1 MILNI
6 QLKYQH
12 SKQQKKI
19 ERKYFINAISSTQ
32 RVTTYAAPIF
42 AHAKPENLNELQLVQ
57 NYFCRRATNAP
68 WYVRNADLRRD
79 LKLPTI
85 QQFLKSLSENFFKAS
100 ESHSYHLIR
109 GHLITPILVGTNM
122 ENKEKKTKTAGNGN
136 VEERR
141 NDAGTES
148 DAASSSVG
156 GSESSRRVEPGT
168 AETSKFFRKR
178 SRRDGD
184 QGSSAGEEET
194 SARKIPT
201 NRRGGLRGK
210 GRGPS
215 DNQRAEQ
222 AAKHAEEG
230 RHPGD
235 TARVSG
241 EETDATGGSEVERK
255 ARFVKE
261 VEAAIKVVAHKQK
274 ASSKLKAIPA
284 ASASIMAAAEAN
296 FVGAELNVNEVAEL
310 RAEVARLTAA
320 METLQKENE
329 KLRADLASLREPAS
343 RAAPQTQRPSQP
355 VPVENQVVAAPAPV
369 PAANVPAPAAS
380 QLPPPPPPPQL
391 PTPPT
396 AEAGPDGLPGKAWV
410 LASEALGP
418 RLEGLLSACLERG
431 QFPLR
436 WKTGKLVLI
445 RKPGRPADSPSAYRP
460 VVLLDEVGK
469 LFERVIA
476 NRLAEYL
483 AGTGPDLAE
492 HQFGFRKRRSTV
504 DAIMRVRALTTG
516 DAVARGGVVLAVSLD
531 IANAFNSMPWSCI
544 REALRYH
551 RVPTYLRRIVGDYLT
566 DRAVIYPGR
575 NGEWNRR
582 EMSCGV
588 PQGSVLGPPL
598 WNIGYDWVLR
608 ADLPTGVSVVCYA
621 DDTLVLAQ
629 GGSYEAAA
637 ETMTRGV
644 AIVVERIRQLGLE
657 VALHKSEAMHFH
669 GPRNRPPPGS
679 SVMVGGVS
687 IGVESTL
694 KYLGLVLDGRWNFVE
709 HFRRLAPKLERTG
722 AAFRRLLPN
731 LGGPNASCRRLYAG
745 IVRSMALY
753 GAPVW
758 ARGLARLA
766 VHHLNA
772 PQRVVAVKMVRG
784 YRTISREAA
793 SLLAGLPPWDLEA
806 IVLARLHEW
815 RAAAL
820 CRGETPLPRQV
831 VAQRTDFRHDIMATW
846 RERLSQPRAGHA
858 TIAAIRPLFEE
869 WLERRHGVLT
879 FRLTQVLTGHGV
891 FGRFLHR
898 IGREET
904 PGCSHC
910 EDRPEDTVEHT
921 VEVCSAWAEHRR
933 VLVAAIGGGDLSRPA
948 LVEAM
953 VRSETE
959 WDAVTTF
966 CEAVMLAKEVAERER
981 ERATA
986 FLPGRRGRRP
996 GRRGLRRGPRPP

>member
-1 MILNI
+1 MEGVETYSDHRYI
-6 QLKYQH
+6 
-12 SKQQKKI
+12 
-19 ERKYFINAISSTQ
+19 RFDVSTQ
-32 RVTTYAAPIF
+32 P
-42 AHAKPENLNELQLVQ
+42 
-57 NYFCRRATNAP
+57 
-68 WYVRNADLRRD
+68 
-79 LKLPTI
+79 
-85 QQFLKSLSENFFKAS
+85 
-100 ESHSYHLIR
+100 
-109 GHLITPILVGTNM
+109 
-122 ENKEKKTKTAGNGN
+122 
-136 VEERR
+136 
-141 NDAGTES
+141 
-148 DAASSSVG
+148 
-156 GSESSRRVEPGT
+156 
-168 AETSKFFRKR
+168 
-178 SRRDGD
+178 
-184 QGSSAGEEET
+184 SSAPVQQAPSGPRWALKQLDRELLLEASIVQAWVSSPDRPADVNDE
-194 SARKIPT
+194 A
-201 NRRGGLRGK
+201 GL
-210 GRGPS
+210 
-215 DNQRAEQ
+215 
-222 AAKHAEEG
+222 
-230 RHPGD
+230 
-235 TARVSG
+235 
-241 EETDATGGSEVERK
+241 K
-255 ARFVKE
+255 AR
-261 VEAAIKVVAHKQK
+261 
-274 ASSKLKAIPA
+274 
-284 ASASIMAAAEAN
+284 N
-296 FVGAELNVNEVAEL
+296 
-310 RAEVARLTAA
+310 TA
-320 METLQKENE
+320 
-329 KLRADLASLREPAS
+329 P
-343 RAAPQTQRPSQP
+343 
-355 VPVENQVVAAPAPV
+355 
-369 PAANVPAPAAS
+369 
-380 QLPPPPPPPQL
+380 
-391 PTPPT
+391 
-396 AEAGPDGLPGKAWV
+396 GPDGLPGKAWV

-445 RKPGRPADSPSAYRP
+445 RKPGRPADSSSAYRP

-476 NRLAEYL
+476 NRLAEHL

-516 DAVARGGVVLAVSLD
+516 DAVARGGVVLAVCLD

-745 IVRSMALY
+745 IVRSMAPLRGPGV
-753 GAPVW
+753 GAWFGAACRPPPK
-758 ARGLARLA
+758 R
-766 VHHLNA
+766 A
-772 PQRVVAVKMVRG
+772 PKGGCRK
-784 YRTISREAA
+784 
-793 SLLAGLPPWDLEA
+793 D
-806 IVLARLHEW
+806 VLARLHEW

-831 VAQRTDFRHDIMATW
+831 VAQRTDFRHDLMATW

-966 CEAVMLAKEVAERER
+966 CEAVMLAKEVAEREK

-996 GRRGLRRGPRPP
+996 GRRGPRRAKLFEEGQAYVALSRVRSLQGLRIEDLDCNKLTGKKPCNNEALNELNRMRNKN